1 MRYSTLMYWRQSVA
15 RKLLSAKKGTA
26 RAMITR
32 IDSKLESKRDVPQSE
47 KVVVEM
53 GRGIHVYQQS
63 QTSRAG
69 RRNSP
74 AIGVGRGR

>member
-1 MRYSTLMYWRQSVA
+1 
-15 RKLLSAKKGTA
+15 
-26 RAMITR
+26 MITR